1 MKAMFCFE
9 HKNCGVD
16 GICVPCMRK
25 EDIIHNISPGM
36 DEYNSH
42 RRFIEI
48 CEEDLEH
55 TWILCRLRGLDPMR
69 EIFQN
74 FY

>member
-1 MKAMFCFE
+1 MKVMFCYTDLD
-9 HKNCGVD
+9 CGVD

-25 EDIIHNISPGM
+25 ENVIHNISPDI
-36 DEYNSH
+36 DEYNIH
-42 RRFIEI
+42 RRYIEI

-55 TWILCRLRGLDPMR
+55 GWIVCRLRDLDPMR